1 MSKKLFAILTALL
14 LLAALASYV
23 YYRRTQAAVPVDP
36 WALVPDDAVLVAAT
50 RDHPTL
56 VRHLKET
63 QLWDNLLTVRY
74 FESLQNNV
82 ALVDSLTGSR
92 NVIARFLGR
101 KKVLTSVH
109 VTGPNQ
115 FDLLLQVPVT
125 SIREYRQVRS
135 LLDALQRDPQFR
147 VGTRDYEGTILN
159 EVTEVGTGHGVT
171 FFNYRNH
178 LLLSANPALV
188 EAVVRRL
195 AGPNQPTVAADFQNI
210 DFFRLR
216 DVDAT
221 VLVNYRR
228 LPQLLGVFFR
238 RELLS
243 DMSQV
248 TSLASIGQMEMKL
261 AGNKVALSGFA
272 NPETTRGS
280 LHERLRGQPT
290 QRLRMADVL
299 SSRTAM
305 LVHLGLGPATILR
318 GQRRA
323 AIVPDTLAPGVTVL
337 LDSLA
342 AGFQQEVALCYL
354 TQASARVNPTRLAL
368 AYCPQPARQAL
379 LLGQLRRAMGT
390 SPSFER
396 VGPYRLYATGVPEM
410 PARLLG
416 PLFGGFRQPVVAVVG
431 NYLVFG
437 QDAAALRQLLNDV
450 VAGEVWARSPAQV
463 GFLQET
469 QPMARL
475 RVILDTRNAW
485 NLLLRG
491 LVEERRAGL
500 LRNEPLFKRFPQI
513 ALQFTPTG
521 DETEA
526 EPQYFTELLLR
537 HPLTGPAVA
546 RVQGASATGAALTFK
561 TPLFGP
567 PILTAAATTGRS
579 GVLVQDSARVL
590 HYVTPENVVAWSDSL
605 PGPMVG
611 TMQRRLVAGRPSYL
625 LATAGQLHLLDAN
638 GRSAPNFPLN
648 LPDSVQATALSV
660 SPEGNGAPRLLVAGG
675 GGNLFLYDTDGN
687 EYPGWQPKRFDFN
700 LAAPPLYLVVG
711 GRDIIVVLL
720 ENGYVYACDIQGN
733 VYPGFPI
740 SVGARLQGTA
750 LVETG
755 ATPSRTRLTVVS
767 QHGEQVT
774 FSLAGDVVSRARVA
788 TWSRNSVFRLIPDQ
802 RQRSYVVAREEGGQ
816 FDLFEPTGR
825 RLLSR
830 KFITSGLKPTQFFDF
845 DGSRRVYVV
854 TEPGPR
860 RAYVYDRQGRLLGG
874 QPFESSATAVGLEYD
889 ARNKSFYLY
898 RTVGTELRRT
908 DIEEIGDRR

>member
-1 MSKKLFAILTALL
+1 MSKKLLAILTALL

-23 YYRRTQAAVPVDP
+23 YYRRTVAAVPVDP

-50 RDHPTL
+50 RDHPML

-63 QLWDNLLTVRY
+63 QLWDNLLAVRY

-82 ALVDSLTGSR
+82 ALIDSLTGSR
-92 NVIARFLGR
+92 DVVSRFLGR

-115 FDLLLQVPVT
+115 FDVLLQVPVT

-135 LLDALQRDPQFR
+135 LTDALARDPHFR
-147 VGTRDYEGTILN
+147 VATRDYEGTILS
-159 EVTEVGTGHGVT
+159 EVSELGTGRGIT

-178 LLLSANPALV
+178 LLLSANPVLI

-195 AGPNQPTVAADFQNI
+195 AGPTQPTVAADFQNT

-221 VLVNYRR
+221 LLVNYRR

-238 RELLS
+238 REMLS
-243 DMSQV
+243 DIGSL
-248 TSLASIGQMEMKL
+248 TSLASVGQMEMRL
-261 AGNKVALSGFA
+261 TGNKVAFNGFA

-280 LHERLRGQPT
+280 LHEQLRGQPT
-290 QRLRMADVL
+290 QRLRMADIL
-299 SSRTAM
+299 SLRTAL
-305 LVHLGLGPATILR
+305 LVHLSVGPADVLR
-318 GQRRA
+318 GARRA
-323 AIVPDTLAPGVTVL
+323 SASDTLAPGVDSL
-337 LDSLA
+337 LDSLTT
-342 AGFQQEVALCYL
+342 GFKQEVALCYL
-354 TQASARVNPTRLAL
+354 TQSSARVSPTRLAL

-379 LLGQLRRAMGT
+379 LLAKLRRAVGA

-396 VGPYRLYATGVPEM
+396 VGPYQFYATGVSEL

-416 PLFGGFRQPVVAVVG
+416 PLFSGFRQPVVAVVG

-437 QDAAALRQLLNDV
+437 QDAAALRQLLTDV
-450 VAGEVWARSPAQV
+450 TAGEVWARAPAQV

-469 QPMARL
+469 QPLARL
-475 RVILDTRNAW
+475 RILLDTRNAW

-500 LRNEPLFKRFPQI
+500 LRNEALFKRFPQV
-513 ALQFTPTG
+513 ALQFVPTG

-526 EPQYFTELLLR
+526 DAQYFTELLLR
-537 HPLTGPAVA
+537 RPVTGAAVA
-546 RVQGASATGAALTFK
+546 RVQGASASGAALTFK
-561 TPLFGP
+561 TPLKGP
-567 PILTAAATTGRS
+567 PILVAVTGAGRA
-579 GVLVQDSARVL
+579 GVLVQDSAQVL

-605 PGPMVG
+605 PGPVVG
-611 TMQRRLVAGRPSYL
+611 TVQRRVVAGQPSYL

-638 GRSAPNFPLN
+638 GRSASNFPLN

-660 SPEGNGAPRLLVAGG
+660 SPAGNGAPRLLIAGG

-687 EYPGWQPKRFDFN
+687 AYPGWQPKRFDFN

-720 ENGYVYACDIQGN
+720 ENGYVYACDPQGS

-740 SVGARLQGTA
+740 SVGARLQSTA
-750 LVETG
+750 LAEIG
-755 ATPSRTRLTVVS
+755 ATLSRTHLTVVS
-767 QHGEQVT
+767 QHGERVT
-774 FSLAGDVVSRARVA
+774 FSLAGDVISRARVA

-802 RQRSYVVAREEGGQ
+802 RQRGYVVSREEGGQ
-816 FDLFEPTGR
+816 LDLFEPTGR
-825 RLLSR
+825 RLLGQ
-830 KFITSGLKPTQFFDF
+830 KFLTSGVKPAQFFDF
-845 DGSRRVYVV
+845 DRGRRMYIL

-874 QPFESSATAVGLEYD
+874 RPFESSASAVGLEYD
-889 ARNKSFYLY
+889 ARTKIFHLY

-908 DIEEIGDRR
+908 DINE